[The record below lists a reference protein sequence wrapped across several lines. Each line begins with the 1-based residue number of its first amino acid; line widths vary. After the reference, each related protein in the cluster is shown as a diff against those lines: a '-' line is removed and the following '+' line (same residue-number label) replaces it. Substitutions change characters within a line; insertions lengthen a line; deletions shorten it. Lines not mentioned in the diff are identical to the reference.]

1 MIVYNIDI
9 RESPNRSGTQ
19 KFDAVCRETCD
30 RVERSSDPERDIA
43 RNLTGYG
50 VPDGRMQTWRGETPA
65 LLFPSVRRATRYSV
79 GFESED
85 GWRLRKHKDG
95 ETETKKQE
103 AAE

>member
-1 MIVYNIDI
+1 
-9 RESPNRSGTQ
+9 
-19 KFDAVCRETCD
+19 
-30 RVERSSDPERDIA
+30 
-43 RNLTGYG
+43 
-50 VPDGRMQTWRGETPA
+50 MQTWRGKTPA